1 MKPNQQKPPVSKP
14 IRIIQILM
22 VLTALAIPITIVA
35 WMMWHG
41 SPKEILAVAD
51 KFKPQEG
58 WQLKHE
64 TAYPPA
70 NFCIGQRCP
79 SVWRQWK
86 TSEYYSSAQMKNL
99 LEQSFGKERSATISH
114 VCDVEPIAASEDE
127 NSKSCE
133 INTIIDEYVVSLRQE
148 SKYDYTSKTA
158 DNTAEI
164 YIRFND

>member
-1 MKPNQQKPPVSKP
+1 
-14 IRIIQILM
+14 M

-64 TAYPPA
+64 TIYPPA

-79 SVWRQWK
+79 SVWRFWE
-86 TSEYYSSAQMKNL
+86 TSEYYDNTK
-99 LEQSFGKERSATISH
+99 
-114 VCDVEPIAASEDE
+114 VEEFLKQAYGSNVAIEFEHDCELGEVVSDKTP
-127 NSKSCE
+127 SKYCE
-133 INTIIDEYVVSLRQE
+133 ANTIVDQYIVSVRQE
-148 SKYDYTSKTA
+148 SKYNESSKGV
-158 DNTAEI
+158 DNTLALSL
-164 YIRFND
+164 RDKDD